1 MTHNVG
7 EFQGLMKEYLFGHQS
22 EYSFVLNLIT
32 GAPHDSYEY
41 AGMDLFEKAV
51 HLQLAT
57 PLFYR
62 TSTVCSTR
70 LAKRQ
75 EGEWNGYAK
84 SLMHR
89 IGVEDEIPDEAFTY
103 GRTGALRDWYL
114 PSFGT
119 KTYECWCSRQED
131 PSQA

>member
-7 EFQGLMKEYLFGHQS
+7 EFEKLLKNYVFGRQS
-22 EYSFVLNLIT
+22 EYSFVLHLIT
-32 GAPHDSYEY
+32 GAPRDCYEFT
-41 AGMDLFEKAV
+41 GMDLVKKEV
-51 HLQLAT
+51 HLKLAT
-57 PLFYR
+57 PLLYR

-114 PSFGT
+114 PSFRT
-119 KTYECWCSRQED
+119 KKYEC
-131 PSQA
+131 